1 MIMSGYE
8 EKLLARAEELDETS
22 ELASALGEIH
32 AGAAAAGVDRQAVL
46 RLEAAITVLGHGVPA
61 YHPGGRGDRHP
72 GSGYGSDVEFIEA
85 LAAAEEQIRDWL
97 RAAVMLYAEVG
108 TALERAQKD
117 LEQARR
123 DLAAAYAMS
132 THKPCNGCHA
142 AKAAAIAAA
151 EAAIEDAGRRIG
163 ICEHTGDILDA
174 LTERLRAALA
184 RVGQVPH
191 DLGEVYELVAAFIQS
206 GGVMPRFG
214 RWVTGEPAG
223 GAGTHPQSHAGD
235 RARHDSGRAQPQ
247 PQPAS
252 PSARQGTATF
262 SIVQADLTRKANQ
275 AIRDALRSQANG
287 DDEQADR
294 DFAAARAYRAEAA
307 EYQP

>member
-8 EKLLARAEELDETS
+8 EKLLARANEPDETS
-22 ELASALGEIH
+22 ELAMSLAEIH
-32 AGAAAAGVDRQAVL
+32 AGAGAAGVDRQAVL
-46 RLEAAITVLGHGVPA
+46 SLEAAITVLGHGVPV

-85 LAAAEEQIRDWL
+85 LAGAEDQIRDWL

-108 TALERAQKD
+108 AALERAQKD

-132 THKPCNGCHA
+132 TNKPCNGCHA

-151 EAAIEDAGRRIG
+151 EAAIEDAEHRIG
-163 ICEHTGDILDA
+163 ICEDAGDILDA

-223 GAGTHPQSHAGD
+223 D

-247 PQPAS
+247 PQLAS
-252 PSARQGTATF
+252 PSARPGTATF
-262 SIVQADLTRKANQ
+262 SIVQADLIRKADR

-287 DDEQADR
+287 DSEQADR
-294 DFAAARAYRAEAA
+294 DYAAARGYRAQAA
-307 EYQP
+307 GYQPPVRG